1 MATAQVSPELSRP
14 SFVKVAAVVSNEP
27 PAGSCTV
34 IDQGTTAKH
43 RPGSAAPIVVSG
55 ASAHVALLR
64 NASLLRPGG
73 QGTARE
79 GSAAAEKVAS
89 SLNDLKLGS
98 KVPNLVVDGNP
109 TALERQRVLV
119 NRESVSDDSQKC
131 DSSSELGT
139 KPPSLDGKSITS
151 GTTFAL
157 DEKESL
163 RPDDSASVKAAAE
176 DDDAFSIRGS
186 FIAGSRISSEAAAR
200 ARGIQLGDIPERRLA
215 QQPLGTP
222 SHGVLTPQS
231 SASERP
237 PVTNPTMPL
246 SVEGSSDALN
256 VIYRQAPDE
265 KLLDALS
272 SPRDRFF
279 LLRLEK
285 DVIDFVQDS
294 KEPYMDLPPSNSF
307 CRMLTH
313 KLADYYHMTHS
324 FEPHIGSVRIF
335 RTPFCRVPPSLAT
348 MAPQPVASAGGTPPP
363 AVLPR
368 KIMRRGQDSDGG
380 PLSSGAS
387 KPTSESGSD
396 NKDGK
401 DKQPIAK
408 EKLSREEREEL
419 YKLARERIFGSLEES
434 VQENDG
440 ENGMSRTS
448 SVSATNK
455 ANVGKRGKTG
465 KQRRDDSDSFDS
477 RYQYTPYWGPSQQ
490 TWVAQPQGQFMPPAA
505 HGQFNGQPVP
515 AYPMPVP
522 PVYAQQPAAYPG
534 MAPNPA
540 YPTYGIPLGPPQPPP
555 PPQRYQPGGSPM
567 TAYGSPVPLAAVPQ
581 GWQPG
586 FSAPPSYPPRGL
598 APTASQAQAAGVPY
612 AYGQLPANGNL
623 HDFKTQHPIPG
634 SYNRNHAFNP
644 KTQSFV
650 PGGNAMHPVQPPQPP
665 FTAPGSHHG
674 SPQIGTPHLAYVAY
688 QAGVPPS
695 YGGGYVM
702 ARQGSN
708 SSVPP
713 YHGPPHVQYVPLM
726 QNMAPPPQQNPLNPS
741 MQIPGRP
748 ACPQGPQMYSHL
760 PTYGNPASLPQ
771 KPASGIE

>member
-1 MATAQVSPELSRP
+1 MATAQVSPDLPRP
-14 SFVKVAAVVSNEP
+14 SFAKVAAVVSKEP
-27 PAGSCTV
+27 PSGPSTGN
-34 IDQGTTAKH
+34 DQGANVKH
-43 RPGSAAPIVVSG
+43 QPGAAAPIVVSG
-55 ASAHVALLR
+55 ASANVAFLR
-64 NASLLRPGG
+64 NASLSKPGG

-79 GSAAAEKVAS
+79 GSAAAERVAS
-89 SLNDLKLGS
+89 SLNDLKLS
-98 KVPNLVVDGNP
+98 SRVPNLVVDGTP
-109 TALERQRVLV
+109 TALERQRALI
-119 NRESVSDDSQKC
+119 NRESVSDESQKC

-186 FIAGSRISSEAAAR
+186 FIAGSRMSSEVAAR

-215 QQPLGTP
+215 QQTLGIP
-222 SHGVLTPQS
+222 GHGVITPQS

-237 PVTNPTMPL
+237 PAVNPTIPL

-307 CRMLTH
+307 C
-313 KLADYYHMTHS
+313 
-324 FEPHIGSVRIF
+324 
-335 RTPFCRVPPSLAT
+335 
-348 MAPQPVASAGGTPPP
+348 GTPPP
-363 AVLPR
+363 AVLPK
-368 KIMRRGQDSDGG
+368 KIMRRGQDSEGG
-380 PLSSGAS
+380 PLSAGAS

-401 DKQPIAK
+401 EKQPFAK

-419 YKLARERIFGSLEES
+419 YKLARERIFGSSEDS
-434 VQENDG
+434 VQENEG

-455 ANVGKRGKTG
+455 ANVGKRGKAG

-490 TWVAQPQGQFMPPAA
+490 TWVTQPQGQFMPPAA

-515 AYPMPVP
+515 AYPAPVP
-522 PVYAQQPAAYPG
+522 PVYTQQPAAYPG
-534 MAPNPA
+534 LSGMAPSPA
-540 YPTYGIPLGPPQPPP
+540 YPAYGMPLGPPQPPP
-555 PPQRYQPGGSPM
+555 PQRYQPSGSPM
-567 TAYGSPVPLAAVPQ
+567 MAYGSPVPPAAVPQ

-586 FSAPPSYPPRGL
+586 FSAPPSYPPRGP
-598 APTASQAQAAGVPY
+598 APTASQAQAGGVPY
-612 AYGQLPANGNL
+612 AFGQLPANANP
-623 HDFKTQHPIPG
+623 HDPKSQHPIPG

-650 PGGNAMHPVQPPQPP
+650 PGGNVMHPVQPPQPP

-688 QAGVPPS
+688 QTGVPPS
-695 YGGGYVM
+695 YGGGYGM

-708 SSVPP
+708 TSLPS
-713 YHGPPHVQYVPLM
+713 YHGPPHIQHVPLM
-726 QNMAPPPQQNPLNPS
+726 PSMPPPPQQIPQNPS
-741 MQIPGRP
+741 TQIPGRP
-748 ACPQGPQMYSHL
+748 ACPQGPNQIYSHL

-771 KPASGIE
+771 KPASGV